1 MCRRGRGSRN
11 LSSAATAERS
21 TNSGYSAEP
30 TICMPLNL
38 RLEGKGVWRSLHG
51 DVGEMSVADTE
62 LRKMAEELMREM
74 WKTLDTREGFATI
87 IWNIRRKLTKFRRHY
102 SKGRYDKALE
112 EIGDLDFII
121 GVIRHFTE
129 AKLSKQAQKR

>member
-1 MCRRGRGSRN
+1 
-11 LSSAATAERS
+11 L
-21 TNSGYSAEP
+21 P
-30 TICMPLNL
+30 T
-38 RLEGKGVWRSLHG
+38 GVAPTSRSLAFITR

-62 LRKMAEELMREM
+62 LGKMAEELVREM

-87 IWNIRRKLTKFRRHY
+87 IRNIRRKLTKFRRHY

-112 EIGDLDFII
+112 EIADLDFII

-129 AKLSKQAQKR
+129 DKLK